1 MEGHAARHA
10 EARRCAHAAPS
21 KAPPDHDQ
29 RTRLL
34 RQAPFRP
41 VLIPHEAISTHDK
54 GPARVRRRRVL
65 LGVLTL
71 FALTGVLPATV
82 RAQAEDRPDLPT
94 PDQLNVHVIPGGE
107 TIEVDGI
114 LDEAVWQD
122 AMPAT
127 RFWQY
132 APLDR
137 AGATENTEVRVVQ
150 DDRALYFGIVCH
162 DANPEGIIA
171 LDMRRDA
178 PLSNDDYVG
187 IYLDTYHD
195 HRNFY
200 YFSTNSLGTRRDGIV
215 TDARS
220 YNTAWNG
227 IWQVRTQVT
236 ADGWTAEFRIP
247 FSTLRFGGDQPM
259 TWGLQ
264 LSRAIR
270 RKQESDYWAPIP
282 RWLGGRATWRAERFG
297 QLIGIRTDAAYA
309 KWEAEPYVLAGGRR
323 SYRPASSDP
332 RFDAGGDVVYD
343 FTPNLR
349 GTVSIRTDFAQV
361 EADQEV
367 INFTRFP
374 LFFPER
380 RDFFLEDAGLF
391 SVGLE
396 QEMMMFYSRRIGL
409 SDGQEVPILAA
420 GKLSGRVGPYTMG
433 VMNVQTE
440 SADLRR
446 SGGSTATEPSTNY
459 SVIRVKRDLFTNS
472 SIGAIVTNNQ
482 SSGSDFSRLAGL
494 DGNLWFS
501 PSLKGEVLLART
513 FNPGG
518 AGDDNVG
525 IGRLMF
531 SKQNI
536 VADVRHYIVGPEFVP
551 EMGFA
556 LQNDLRRSSAEA
568 AYTHWINRAV
578 VRNVVYSGSFAYDA
592 RYDHRFYG
600 RRGTAGAE
608 VTFESNDKA
617 KYTYTPADERI
628 FRPFAVGPITI
639 APGDYANRSH
649 DVMVTSDASRPISGV
664 LGYSLM
670 DYWGGDRR
678 QLQLST
684 NIHPTANLSVD
695 LIYTHNR
702 VDHPEGAFDTT
713 TISNRVLYAFTTDLF
728 VKSFVQWNDL
738 DEKLSANLLVGWE
751 YRPGSEIYLVYDEI
765 RDRFASPHLAPRNRM
780 LLAKWTYKFRF

>member
-1 MEGHAARHA
+1 VTT
-10 EARRCAHAAPS
+10 RREEAPS
-21 KAPPDHDQ
+21 RSQVLAGAALCVLMLVG
-29 RTRLL
+29 LL
-34 RQAPFRP
+34 PA
-41 VLIPHEAISTHDK
+41 
-54 GPARVRRRRVL
+54 PAR
-65 LGVLTL
+65 
-71 FALTGVLPATV
+71 
-82 RAQAEDRPDLPT
+82 AQEDRPDLPT

-107 TIEVDGI
+107 TIRVDGI
-114 LDEAVWQD
+114 LDEPVWQK
-122 AMPAT
+122 AVPAT

-137 AGATENTEVRVVQ
+137 AAATENTEVRVVQ
-150 DDRALYFGIVCH
+150 DERALYFGIICH
-162 DANPEGIIA
+162 DSNPRGIIT

-227 IWQVRTQVT
+227 IWEVKTQVT
-236 ADGWTAEFRIP
+236 ATGWTAEFRIP

-270 RKQESDYWAPIP
+270 RKQESVYWAPIP
-282 RWLGGRATWRAERFG
+282 RWLGGRATWRAEQFG
-297 QLIGIRTDAAYA
+297 QLAGIRTDAAYA
-309 KWEAEPYVLAGGRR
+309 KWEAEPYVLGGAERGW
-323 SYRPASSDP
+323 RPSSSDP
-332 RFDAGGDVVYD
+332 RFNVGGDILYD
-343 FTPNLR
+343 FTPNLK

-396 QEMMMFYSRRIGL
+396 QETMLFYSRRIGL
-409 SDGQEVPILAA
+409 VNGQEVPILAA
-420 GKLSGRVGPYTMG
+420 GKLSGRVGEYSVG
-433 VMNVQTE
+433 VMNVQTDD
-440 SADLRR
+440 ADI
-446 SGGSTATEPSTNY
+446 SVPGGPQVSTPSTNY
-459 SVIRVKRDLFTNS
+459 SVLRVKRNLFSNS
-472 SIGAIVTNNQ
+472 SLGAIVTNRQ
-482 SSGSDFSRLAGL
+482 TTSSSYSRLAGI
-494 DGNLWFS
+494 DGNFWFS
-501 PSLKGEVLLART
+501 PALKGELLLART

-518 AGDDNVG
+518 ARNDGVG

-536 VADVRHYIVGPEFVP
+536 VADVRYSAVGRTFVP
-551 EMGFA
+551 EMGFV
-556 LQNDLRRSSAEA
+556 LQNDLRRSSADA
-568 AYTHWINRAV
+568 SYTQWINRSL
-578 VRNVVYSGSFAYDA
+578 VRNVVYSGAYAYDA
-592 RYDHRFYG
+592 YYDHEFLG
-600 RRGTAGAE
+600 RRGKAGAD
-608 VTFESNDKA
+608 VTLESNDKA
-617 KYTYTPADERI
+617 GYAWVPARERI
-628 FRPFAVGPITI
+628 IVPFSVGPITI
-639 APGDYANRSH
+639 RPGDYSNMSH
-649 DVMVTSDASRPISGV
+649 DVTFTSNASRPVSGTV
-664 LGYSLM
+664 AYSLM

-678 QLQLST
+678 QLALST
-684 NIHPTANLSVD
+684 NVHPTANLSVD
-695 LIYTHNR
+695 LIYTHNT
-702 VDHPEGAFDTT
+702 VDHPAGDFDTN

-738 DEKLSANLLVGWE
+738 DERLSANVLVGWE
-751 YRPGSEIYLVYDEI
+751 YRPGSEIYLVYDEV
-765 RDRFASPHLAPRNRM
+765 RDHFASPTLAPRNRL
-780 LLAKWTYKFRF
+780 LLAKFTYKFRF

>member
-1 MEGHAARHA
+1 MAVGLLSGLTRPAAA
-10 EARRCAHAAPS
+10 QDAA
-21 KAPPDHDQ
+21 
-29 RTRLL
+29 
-34 RQAPFRP
+34 
-41 VLIPHEAISTHDK
+41 
-54 GPARVRRRRVL
+54 
-65 LGVLTL
+65 
-71 FALTGVLPATV
+71 
-82 RAQAEDRPDLPT
+82 RPDLPT

-107 TIEVDGI
+107 TIELDGV
-114 LDEAVWQD
+114 LDEAVWQK
-122 AMPAT
+122 AVPAS

-137 AGATENTEVRVVQ
+137 TPATENTEVRVVQ
-150 DDRALYFGIVCH
+150 DDKAIYFGIVCH
-162 DANPEGIIA
+162 DADPKAIIA

-227 IWQVRTQVT
+227 IWEVRTKVT
-236 ADGWTAEFRIP
+236 DEGWTAEFRIP
-247 FSTLRFGGDQPM
+247 FSTLRFGGAQPM

-282 RWLGGRATWRAERFG
+282 RWLGGRATWRAELFG

-309 KWEAEPYVLAGGRR
+309 RWEAEPYVLAGGRR
-323 SYRPASSDP
+323 GYRPASSDP
-332 RFDAGGDVVYD
+332 RLDAGGDILYD

-349 GTVSIRTDFAQV
+349 GTVSVRTDFAQV

-391 SVGLE
+391 TVGLE
-396 QEMMMFYSRRIGL
+396 QEMLMFYSRRIGL
-409 SDGQEVPILAA
+409 SDGQAVPILAA
-420 GKLSGRVGPYTMG
+420 GKVSGRAGAYSLG

-440 SADLRR
+440 GADLTRP
-446 SGGSTATEPSTNY
+446 GGPVVSEPSTNY
-459 SVIRVKRDLFTNS
+459 SVIRVKRDLFANS
-472 SIGAIVTNNQ
+472 SIGAIVTNKQ
-482 SSGSDFSRLAGL
+482 SSGADFSRLAGV
-494 DGNLWFS
+494 DGNIWFS
-501 PSLKGEVLLART
+501 PALKSEILLART

-518 AGDDNVG
+518 QGDDTVG
-525 IGRLMF
+525 IARLMF

-536 VADVRHYIVGPEFVP
+536 VADARHYVVGPEFVP

-556 LQNDLRRSSAEA
+556 LQNDLRRSSADL
-568 AYTHWINRAV
+568 AYTHWINTAV
-578 VRNVVYSGSFAYDA
+578 VRNVVYSGSYAYDA
-592 RYDHRFYG
+592 RYDQRFYG
-600 RRGTAGAE
+600 RRGIAGAE
-608 VTFESNDKA
+608 LTFESNDKV
-617 KYTYTPADERI
+617 KYTYAPADERI
-628 FRPFAVGPITI
+628 FQAFPIGPIRI
-639 APGDYANRSH
+639 GPGDYTNRSH
-649 DVMVTSDASRPISGV
+649 DVIVTTNASREVSGV
-664 LGYSLM
+664 VGYSVM
-670 DYWGGDRR
+670 DYWGGERQ

-684 NIHPTANLSVD
+684 NIHPTPNLSVD
-695 LIYTHNR
+695 LIYTRNA

-713 TISNRVLYAFTTDLF
+713 TVSNRVLYAFTTNVF

-738 DEKLSANLLVGWE
+738 DERLSTNVLVGWE
-751 YRPGSEIYLVYDEI
+751 YRPGSEFYLVYDEV
-765 RDRFASPHLAPRNRM
+765 RDHFASPTLAPRGRL
-780 LLAKWTYKFRF
+780 LLAKMTYRFRF

>member
-1 MEGHAARHA
+1 MQE
-10 EARRCAHAAPS
+10 S
-21 KAPPDHDQ
+21 V
-29 RTRLL
+29 
-34 RQAPFRP
+34 P
-41 VLIPHEAISTHDK
+41 VPRSHEAPTERHRSC
-54 GPARVRRRRVL
+54 PARWARARLGALVL
-65 LGVLTL
+65 FGLVIGLGGT
-71 FALTGVLPATV
+71 A
-82 RAQAEDRPDLPT
+82 RAQEGERPDLPT

-107 TIEVDGI
+107 TVRLDGI
-114 LDEAVWQD
+114 LDEVVWRTAD
-122 AMPAT
+122 PAT

-137 AGATENTEVRVVQ
+137 TPATENTEVRVVQ
-150 DDRALYFGIVCH
+150 DDRAIYFGVICH
-162 DANPEGIIA
+162 DADPKGIIA

-227 IWQVRTQVT
+227 IWEVRTRVT
-236 ADGWTAEFRIP
+236 DDGWTAEFRIP
-247 FSTLRFGGDQPM
+247 FSTLRFGGSQPM

-270 RKQESDYWAPIP
+270 RKQESAYWAPIP
-282 RWLGGRATWRAERFG
+282 RWLGGRATWRAELFG
-297 QLIGIRTDAAYA
+297 QLLGIRTDGGYA
-309 KWEAEPYVLAGGRR
+309 KWEAEPYVLGGGQRG
-323 SYRPASSDP
+323 YRPASSDP
-332 RFDAGGDVVYD
+332 RFNAGGDVLYD

-380 RDFFLEDAGLF
+380 RDFFLEDGGLF

-396 QEMMMFYSRRIGL
+396 QEMMLFYSRRIGL
-409 SDGQEVPILAA
+409 ADGQEVPIIAA
-420 GKLSGRVGPYTMG
+420 GKLSGRAGPYSVG

-440 SADLRR
+440 STDLSRP
-446 SGGSTATEPSTNY
+446 GGPTVLEPSTNY
-459 SVIRVKRDLFTNS
+459 SVIRLKRDLFANS
-472 SIGAIVTNNQ
+472 SLGVIVTNKQ
-482 SSGSDFSRLAGL
+482 STGADFRRLAGL

-501 PSLKGEVLLART
+501 PALKGELFLAHT

-518 AGDDNVG
+518 AGNDGVG

-531 SKQNI
+531 SKRNI
-536 VADVRHYIVGPEFVP
+536 VAEARYYAVGPQFVP
-551 EMGFA
+551 EMGFVT
-556 LQNDLRRSSAEA
+556 QNDLRRASGEA
-568 AYTHWINRAV
+568 AYTHWINRTA

-592 RYDHRFYG
+592 HYDYRFYG
-600 RRGTAGAE
+600 RRGTAAAE
-608 VTFESNDKA
+608 LTFESNDKV
-617 KYTYTPADERI
+617 KYTYAPADERI
-628 FRPFAVGPITI
+628 SVPFSVGPITI
-639 APGDYANRSH
+639 RPGDYTNRSH
-649 DVMVTSDASRPISGV
+649 EIAFGSNASRRVSGV
-664 LGYSLM
+664 VGYSQM
-670 DYWGGDRR
+670 DYWGGDRQ
-678 QLQLST
+678 QLQVST
-684 NIHPTANLSVD
+684 NVHPTANLSVD
-695 LIYTHNR
+695 LIYTHNA

-728 VKSFVQWNDL
+728 VKSYVQWNDL
-738 DEKLSANLLVGWE
+738 DQRLSTNLLVGWE
-751 YRPGSEIYLVYDEI
+751 YRPGSEFYLVYDEV
-765 RDRFASPHLAPRNRM
+765 RDRFASPTLDPRGRFF
-780 LLAKWTYKFRF
+780 LAKWTYKFRF

>member
-1 MEGHAARHA
+1 
-10 EARRCAHAAPS
+10 
-21 KAPPDHDQ
+21 
-29 RTRLL
+29 
-34 RQAPFRP
+34 
-41 VLIPHEAISTHDK
+41 VLIPPAAVTWSDR
-54 GPARVRRRRVL
+54 GPSSVCRSRVR
-65 LGVLTL
+65 LGVLVL
-71 FALTGVLPATV
+71 SVLASVLPATAW
-82 RAQAEDRPDLPT
+82 AQDDDRPDLPR

-114 LDEAVWQD
+114 LDEAVWQK
-122 AMPAT
+122 AVPAT

-137 AGATENTEVRVVQ
+137 AAATEDTEVRVVQ
-150 DDRALYFGIVCH
+150 DERALYFAIVCH
-162 DANPEGIIA
+162 DANPKGIIA
-171 LDMRRDA
+171 QDMRRDA

-227 IWQVRTQVT
+227 IWQVRTKVT
-236 ADGWTAEFRIP
+236 DSGWTAEFRIP

-309 KWEAEPYVLAGGRR
+309 KWEAEPYVLAGGERR
-323 SYRPASSDP
+323 YRPTSSDG
-332 RFDAGGDVVYD
+332 RFDAGGEILYD

-396 QEMMMFYSRRIGL
+396 GEMMMFYSRRIGL
-409 SDGQEVPILAA
+409 AEGQQVPILAA
-420 GKLSGRVGPYTMG
+420 GKLSGRVGEYSVG

-440 SADLRR
+440 STDLPLP
-446 SGGSTATEPSTNY
+446 GGSSAPEPATNY
-459 SVIRVKRDLFTNS
+459 SVIRVKRNLFSNS
-472 SIGAIVTNNQ
+472 SIGAIVTNKQ
-482 SSGSDFSRLAGL
+482 SNGSDYSRLAGL
-494 DGNLWFS
+494 DGNFWFS
-501 PSLKGEVLLART
+501 PALKGELLLAHT
-513 FNPGG
+513 FNP
-518 AGDDNVG
+518 AGKDNDSVG

-531 SKQNI
+531 SRQNV
-536 VADVRHYIVGPEFVP
+536 VADVRYYAVGPDFAP
-551 EMGFA
+551 EMGFVT
-556 LQNDLRRSSAEA
+556 QNDLRRASAEA
-568 AYTHWINRAV
+568 GYTHWINRKG
-578 VRNVVYSGSFAYDA
+578 VRNVLYSGALVHDA
-592 RYDHRFYG
+592 FYDHGFLA
-600 RRGTAGAE
+600 RRATVGAD
-608 VTFESNDKA
+608 VTLESNDKVG
-617 KYTYTPADERI
+617 YGYGPSRERI
-628 FRPFAVGPITI
+628 IVPFSVGPITI
-639 APGDYANRSH
+639 QPGDYANRSH
-649 DVMVTSDASRPISGV
+649 EVSFESNASRPVSGIV
-664 LGYSLM
+664 NYSLI
-670 DYWGGDRR
+670 DYWGGTRR
-678 QLQLST
+678 QVLLST
-684 NIHPTANLSVD
+684 TAHPTANLAVD
-695 LIYTHNR
+695 VIYTYNT
-702 VDHPEGAFDTT
+702 VDHPGGAFDTT

-728 VKSFVQWNDL
+728 VKSYVQWNDL
-738 DEKLSANLLVGWE
+738 DKRLSANLLVGWE
-751 YRPGSEIYLVYDEI
+751 YRPGSEIYLVYNEI
-765 RDRFASPHLAPRNRM
+765 QDRFQSPHLAPRDRI

>member
-1 MEGHAARHA
+1 MRFSLDHVRPAG
-10 EARRCAHAAPS
+10 RR
-21 KAPPDHDQ
+21 
-29 RTRLL
+29 L
-34 RQAPFRP
+34 RA
-41 VLIPHEAISTHDK
+41 
-54 GPARVRRRRVL
+54 
-65 LGVLTL
+65 L
-71 FALTGVLPATV
+71 FALVLCGLTGGLPSTA
-82 RAQAEDRPDLPT
+82 RAQDDLRPDLPT

-107 TIEVDGI
+107 TIKVDGV
-114 LDEAVWQD
+114 LDEAVWQR
-122 AMPAT
+122 AAPAT

-137 AGATENTEVRVVQ
+137 VPATENTEVRVVQ
-150 DDRALYFGIVCH
+150 DDRALYFAIICH
-162 DANPEGIIA
+162 DADPKGIIA
-171 LDMRRDA
+171 QDMRRDA

-236 ADGWTAEFRIP
+236 DQGWTAEFRIP

-309 KWEAEPYVLAGGRR
+309 KWEAEPYVLGGGARG
-323 SYRPASSDP
+323 YRPSSSDP
-332 RFDAGGDVVYD
+332 RFNTGGDILYD

-391 SVGLE
+391 TVGLE

-409 SDGQEVPILAA
+409 SDGRQVPILAA
-420 GKLSGRVGPYTMG
+420 GKLSGRVGPYSVG
-433 VMNVQTE
+433 VMNVQTDQ
-440 SADLRR
+440 ADVSRP
-446 SGGSTATEPSTNY
+446 GGAAASEPRTNY
-459 SVIRVKRDLFTNS
+459 SVLRVKRNLFTNS
-472 SIGAIVTNNQ
+472 SIGAILTNKQ
-482 SSGSDFSRLAGL
+482 SSENDFRRLGGI
-494 DGNLWFS
+494 DGNFWFS
-501 PSLKGEVLLART
+501 PSLKGEMLLART
-513 FNPGG
+513 LNP
-518 AGDDNVG
+518 AGVSDDSLG

-531 SKQNI
+531 SKQNT
-536 VADVRHYIVGPEFVP
+536 VADVRYYAVGPDFAP
-551 EMGFA
+551 AMGFVA
-556 LQNDLRRSSAEA
+556 QNDLRRSSAEA
-568 AYTHWINRAV
+568 GYTQWINRNG
-578 VRNVVYSGSFAYDA
+578 VRNVIYSGSLIYDA
-592 RYDHRFYG
+592 FYDHGFLG
-600 RRGTAGAE
+600 RRGAAGAD
-608 VTFESNDKA
+608 VTLASNDKIG
-617 KYTYTPADERI
+617 YSYGPARERI
-628 FRPFAVGPITI
+628 SVPFAVGPITI
-639 APGDYANRSH
+639 QPGDYSNRSH
-649 DVMVTSDASRPISGV
+649 EVSVESNASRPVSGIV
-664 LGYSLM
+664 NYSLI
-670 DYWGGDRR
+670 DYWGGQRR
-678 QLQLST
+678 QLLVST
-684 NIHPTANLSVD
+684 TAHPSANLAVD
-695 LIYTHNR
+695 VIYTHNT
-702 VDHPEGAFDTT
+702 VDHPRGAFDTT
-713 TISNRVLYAFTTDLF
+713 TLSNRVLYAFTTDLF
-728 VKSFVQWNDL
+728 VKSYIQWNDL
-738 DEKLSANLLVGWE
+738 DQKLSANLLVGWE

-765 RDRFASPHLAPRNRM
+765 RDRFASPHLASRNRL
-780 LLAKWTYKFRF
+780 LLAKLTYKFRF